1 MAAGST
7 RGRRTFALAFATHRN
22 TAGVASSKT
31 RHTVGGDATGPS
43 RAV

>member
-1 MAAGST
+1 VAAGST
-7 RGRRTFALAFATHRN
+7 RGERTLAIAFATRRN

-31 RHTVGGDATGPS
+31 RHAVGGDATVPS